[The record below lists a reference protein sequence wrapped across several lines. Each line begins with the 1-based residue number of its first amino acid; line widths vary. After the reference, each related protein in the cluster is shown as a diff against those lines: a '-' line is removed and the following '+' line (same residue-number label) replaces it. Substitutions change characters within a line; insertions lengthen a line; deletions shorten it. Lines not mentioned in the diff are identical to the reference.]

1 MAKKKA
7 AGQINMAE
15 EIRNLLKE
23 NRKLSGKEV
32 VSALKKK
39 FPKQKINEGS
49 CGVAFSTAR
58 KKLGLS
64 TGRPKKRKGAVKK
77 VMRRKPASVSV
88 DLAAL
93 EAAAKFLSKAGSEE
107 QAIAAIRQ
115 LRSLQVGRG

>member
-23 NRKLSGKEV
+23 NGKLSGKEV

-39 FPKQKINEGS
+39 FPKQKINKAS

-58 KKLGLS
+58 KQLGLS
-64 TGRPKKRKGAVKK
+64 KGRPKKRKGGAKK
-77 VMRRKPASVSV
+77 VMRKKPAAVSV

-93 EAAAKFLSKAGSEE
+93 GVAAQFVSKAGSEE
-107 QAIAAIRQ
+107 QALAAIRQ
-115 LRSLQVGRG
+115 LRALQVGRG